1 MMCLAI
7 PLPVR
12 YMYHI
17 IQLNRVLR
25 KPPNDVAANLDVRP
39 HPTSIHDKVYKQ
51 IHVPRMPTTMRAL
64 LLYTCIR
71 TDHINYIVC
80 PVVAYDSNNHA
91 APPRGTS
98 NRDFMLPREKVK
110 SQKTAVLKKIHDS
123 STCCRRV
130 AIPRWNA
137 MKVGFLT
144 KAYEGGDFGNPPRSI
159 LVGWNEPS
167 KIYRTT
173 CSAREKNGSNKPS
186 ESRLLRKSKDK

>member
-1 MMCLAI
+1 MDDSLRKATAAKCDAITLQKPTSSSSYLIVTLMMCLAI

-71 TDHINYIVC
+71 TDRINYIVC

-98 NRDFMLPREKVK
+98 TRDFTLPREKVK
-110 SQKTAVLKKIHDS
+110 SQKTAVLKKN
-123 STCCRRV
+123 
-130 AIPRWNA
+130 PRFLNVLQKGYYNA
-137 MKVGFLT
+137 M
-144 KAYEGGDFGNPPRSI
+144 ERCGGRVPHGN
-159 LVGWNEPS
+159 L
-167 KIYRTT
+167 
-173 CSAREKNGSNKPS
+173 
-186 ESRLLRKSKDK
+186 SRW